1 MINDRNNRICFIVFI
16 KIDFC
21 FVFVFRSVISHRLDE
36 RCSLRDRRGSASLRG
51 GGSSSVTGKTSFLTE
66 VESLGQKNGGG
77 NASASSSSAG
87 RRISNSV
94 QAQIERMFTEVSK
107 DATSCS
113 FPVRCLGSLPLNEKV
128 TSLQGLQEPLRQL
141 YLSGAGHGVSVYDFN
156 IFQSFRKQYQIKFL
170 TLQLS

>member
-1 MINDRNNRICFIVFI
+1 MDCH
-16 KIDFC
+16 
-21 FVFVFRSVISHRLDE
+21 S
-36 RCSLRDRRGSASLRG
+36 SLRDRRGSSSLRA
-51 GGSSSVTGKTSFLTE
+51 
-66 VESLGQKNGGG
+66 ESLGDKSSFLGDSETIGRKDGGSING
-77 NASASSSSAG
+77 G

-141 YLSGAGHGVSVYDFN
+141 YLSGAGHGVRLF
-156 IFQSFRKQYQIKFL
+156 IFRPNYLYIINVFICYRIKML
-170 TLQLS
+170 AI